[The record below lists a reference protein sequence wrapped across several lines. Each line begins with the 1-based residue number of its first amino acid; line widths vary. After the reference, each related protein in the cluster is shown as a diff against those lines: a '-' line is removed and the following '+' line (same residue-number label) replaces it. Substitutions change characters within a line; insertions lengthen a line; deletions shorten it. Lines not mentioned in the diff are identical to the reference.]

1 MAKKVSRIGFLR
13 ENPDATY
20 EEFFKATGGSKQN
33 YHSNRWIIKKSVKG
47 AAKPRKT
54 MTVKVKA
61 HRRHPAGTAP
71 ADLIIAN
78 GKVVKLQSEIDNLK
92 HQIVGFRAVIS
103 YLEDLAGLRN
113 SQ

>member
-1 MAKKVSRIGFLR
+1 MAKKVSKIGFLR
-13 ENPDATY
+13 ENPNATY

-33 YHSNRWIIKKSVKG
+33 YHSNKWLIAKTVKG
-47 AAKPRKT
+47 ASKPKKAK
-54 MTVKVKA
+54 TVKVKA

-78 GKVVKLQSEIDNLK
+78 GKVVKLESEIANLK

-103 YLEDLAGLRN
+103 YLEDLSGLRN

>member
-1 MAKKVSRIGFLR
+1 MSFLKQLVAQSRTTTTTSGSLAR
-13 ENPDATY
+13 E
-20 EEFFKATGGSKQN
+20 
-33 YHSNRWIIKKSVKG
+33 VKG
-47 AAKPRKT
+47 ASKPRKSK
-54 MTVKVKA
+54 TVRVKA

-78 GKVVKLQSEIDNLK
+78 GKVVKLESEIANLK

-103 YLEDLAGLRN
+103 YLEDLSGLRN